1 MGSPRRL
8 KKKYKTPQNPFE
20 KERMTEELGYLGKY
34 GLRNKKELWKI
45 KFKLSRFRQL
55 ARESRALPA
64 DLQEIRFN
72 ELKASL
78 VKLGLIA
85 EDGHADDVLSLTIEH
100 FLDRRLQT
108 YVFKRGLAQTII
120 QARQLVTHGHIAV
133 HGKVIDSPSYLVKK
147 KDEENVEYAIN
158 SPFREDVS
166 KIWGLGKKA
175 PVSIEEEN

>member
-20 KERMTEELGYLGKY
+20 KVRMTEELGYLGKY

-45 KFKLSRFRQL
+45 KYKLSRFRQL
-55 ARESRALPA
+55 ARESRALPPE
-64 DLQEIRFN
+64 LQEARFQ
-72 ELKASL
+72 ELKASIM
-78 VKLGLIA
+78 KIGLIN
-85 EDGHADDVLSLTIEH
+85 EDAHADDVLSLTIENL
-100 FLDRRLQT
+100 LDRRLQT

-120 QARQLVTHGHIAV
+120 QARQLVVHQHIAV
-133 HGKVIDSPSYLVKK
+133 SGKVIDSPSYLVKK
-147 KDEENVEYAIN
+147 IDEDNIEYAIN

-175 PVSIEEEN
+175 PESIEEEK

>member
-8 KKKYKTPQNPFE
+8 KKKYKTPHNPFE
-20 KERMTEELGYLGKY
+20 KVRMTEELGYLGKY

-45 KFKLSRFRQL
+45 KYKLSRFRQL

-64 DLQEIRFN
+64 DLQAVRFN
-72 ELKASL
+72 ELKNSI
-78 VKLGLIA
+78 VKIGLITEA
-85 EDGHADDVLSLTIEH
+85 AHADDVLSLTIENL
-100 FLDRRLQT
+100 LDRRLQT
-108 YVFKRGLAQTII
+108 FVFKRGLAQTII

-133 HGKVIDSPSYLVKK
+133 NGKVIDSPSYLVKK
-147 KDEENVEYAIN
+147 LDEENIEYAIN

-175 PVSIEEEN
+175 PAAIEEDN